1 MADEKHTYTTSLK
14 WVSQRKGTLSPDGL
28 PELSVATP
36 PQFPGGHPGIWSP
49 EHLFVAAA
57 EVCLMT
63 TFLAIAETSKLEYTE
78 YSSQAEGLLEKTEQ
92 GYMITEIV
100 IRPRVVIKDPAA
112 LDRARRIIEKAEQH
126 CLISKSMKTRVRVEA
141 DVSGG

>member
-63 TFLAIAETSKLEYTE
+63 TFLAIAETSKLEYVE